1 MSKTLH
7 IKAAGAPLEICWDR
21 LGVPHIFA
29 QNTEDAFIGMGYAAG
44 YERLWQI
51 HLSCL
56 YANGCAASVLGK
68 RFLTQDALHRTFD
81 VPSQRIG
88 IPESDGDWIV
98 DAYLEGLNVYVDELL
113 EVPPEFEQAGTE
125 PRRFTRSDIASRYRF
140 SSWFQHHS
148 WVEKI
153 YLAKLM
159 AAHGLDHWRNHVRRL
174 SKDDEELVEA
184 LKEPFLRLDPA
195 VAKLLVP
202 DVPLSGSN
210 NWAVRS
216 RHTTSGAPMLAIDPH
231 QPLSIPNTFFH
242 VHLSTPGWDAFGAS
256 FPGMPYFMMGYNRD
270 LAWGLTTGFIDN
282 YDVYIE
288 RLHNDDALRYLIP
301 TGWKQVEVREEVIEI
316 KDEEAIKVP
325 VHLTRHGPMLEP
337 LIEQL
342 GWRAPRED
350 EYRTVVRWSLG
361 MNPTSAGT
369 LARLP
374 LAKTSKEFGE
384 YLFENDVTPMVN
396 NIICVDRNDDLRRWI
411 VATLPKREGV
421 TGVLPFPGWDERYDF
436 AQSEA
441 LDLLV
446 EHNPDKGFAVTAN
459 NDTMGERGSFPIH
472 NFPTHNARADRIAE
486 LLESAI
492 HRGELFTPK
501 TFETMQLDL
510 VDVRARQVVSEILKC
525 LEQSDD
531 SDITKARQLLSEWDY
546 KATADSAA
554 ACLYYVFMERQW
566 HLDFME
572 RALANENLDTSLI
585 KSLAK
590 ACPGLIRFDVS
601 DFMAKNS
608 PWTKWTG
615 LLDEVIIRHI
625 KSAFSALQDDLG
637 DVSNWTWGALH
648 QVRFGHSLRKF
659 APWRRLSVGPD
670 PIGGSSTTLRMAL
683 HTASSS
689 EGSQD
694 KGHVS
699 FRVYLAP
706 VFRLVV
712 DLADPDHSS
721 FVIAGGNDGR
731 PDGEHVL
738 DQYRAW
744 LSGEYYTLT
753 LKREEI
759 EVEDTWKID
768 NQ

>member
-1 MSKTLH
+1 MSKTLR
-7 IKAAGAPLEICWDR
+7 IKAVGAPLEICWDR

-29 QNTEDAFIGMGYAAG
+29 QSTEDAFIGMGYAAG

-56 YANGCAASVLGK
+56 YANGCVASVLGK

-98 DAYLEGLNVYVDELL
+98 DAYLEGLNAYVDELL

-202 DVPLSGSN
+202 DIPLSGSN

-216 RHTTSGAPMLAIDPH
+216 RHTTSGAPMLATDPH

-288 RLHNDDALRYLIP
+288 RLHNDDALRYLTP
-301 TGWKQVEVREEVIEI
+301 TGWKQVEVREEIIEI

-325 VHLTRHGPMLEP
+325 VHLTRHGSMLEP

-361 MNPTSAGT
+361 MNSTSAGT

-374 LAKTSKEFGE
+374 LAKTSKEFGQ
-384 YLFENDVTPMVN
+384 YLFESDVTPMVN
-396 NIICVDRNDDLRRWI
+396 NIICVDRHDDLRRWI

-436 AQSEA
+436 AQSKA
-441 LDLLV
+441 VDLLV

-472 NFPTHNARADRIAE
+472 NFPTHNARADRITE
-486 LLESAI
+486 LLVSAI
-492 HRGELFTPK
+492 HEGERFTPK

-525 LEQSDD
+525 FEQSDD
-531 SDITKARQLLSEWDY
+531 SDITKAHQLLSDWDY
-546 KATADSAA
+546 KASADSAA

-585 KSLAK
+585 KSLVK
-590 ACPGLIRFDVS
+590 ACPGLIRFGVS

-608 PWTKWTG
+608 PWTKWAG
-615 LLDEVIIRHI
+615 LLDEVIIQHM
-625 KSAFSALQDDLG
+625 KSAFSALQDELG
-637 DVSNWTWGALH
+637 DVSKWTWGELH
-648 QVRFGHSLRKF
+648 QVQFGHSLRKF
-659 APWRRLSVGPD
+659 APWQRLSVGSD

-683 HTASSS
+683 HMASAS

-694 KGHVS
+694 ERRVS

-721 FVIAGGNDGR
+721 FVIAGGNGGR

-738 DQYRAW
+738 DHYRAW

-759 EVEDTWKID
+759 DVEETWKIE